1 MSDPATRWRGA
12 CAAGLTA
19 GRSVAAVSCLAFLLL
34 TLPSCRRR
42 EPLASAG
49 PAPTV
54 PRGDALFLAEAP
66 AFVPD
71 DVDAELESMRVV
83 RLYVPAA
90 TMSRSGAITA
100 LPPPPTPLKR
110 PLVLTVLGQ
119 EGAAGAVAGR
129 GAAAGSEWA
138 RALSKI
144 LGEARS
150 WGQVEGI
157 HFHLWPSPDL
167 AKDLAAALSAVRQ
180 ALSVPVSVTLPP
192 TAKPERW
199 KPLSGIASDAL
210 VLAFGRRQELGGQIV
225 NELPEEIAREFPVPI
240 RLLVA
245 FGGYGRTGD
254 GTTFTG
260 RVLPDGMI
268 DQLSEDRALDFDFGQ
283 VFSSEPGTVCTF
295 KPRAGTKGS
304 TIAADGGY
312 ARFQFPTMSE
322 GVRFLSAAGRWSA
335 PNLLGRTFLVG
346 GVPKDGYLVGYAA
359 VRALLTGK
367 PVEPRLVVEA
377 LPGEAGRGRT
387 DFTVRATNTGPTPT
401 DLSHYNSWV
410 QVRVDGGT
418 VTSVKPGD
426 FDRYEQLTS
435 AADGYKPTSSS
446 RAVVC
451 RLFENIFAPGE
462 TNQSGAIRVAGT
474 HPRVFMS
481 WHLTLPDGKV
491 TSGPEVEASLAAPAA
506 VVTPSPKSKSK
517 GKPKPRVRSR

>member
-1 MSDPATRWRGA
+1 MIAPASRRRGRGA
-12 CAAGLTA
+12 A
-19 GRSVAAVSCLAFLLL
+19 GRTGGSVAVIPCFLLAL
-34 TLPSCRRR
+34 VTVAMASCSRR
-42 EPLASAG
+42 EPAP
-49 PAPTV
+49 PADAAPAA

-83 RLYVPAA
+83 RLYVPAG

-110 PLVLTVLGQ
+110 PLVLTVLGE
-119 EGAAGAVAGR
+119 EGAAAAVAGR
-129 GAAAGSEWA
+129 GAAAGAEWA
-138 RALSKI
+138 RALSHI
-144 LGEARS
+144 LAESGN
-150 WGQVEGI
+150 WGRVEGV

-167 AKDLAAALSAVRQ
+167 AKDLAAALGAVQKR
-180 ALSVPVSVTLPP
+180 LSVPVSVTLPP

-199 KPLSGIASDAL
+199 KPLAGNASEAL
-210 VLAFGRRQELGGQIV
+210 VLAFGRRPELGGQIV
-225 NELPEEIAREFPVPI
+225 SELPEAIAREFPLPF
-240 RLLVA
+240 RLLMA

-254 GTTFTG
+254 GTTFAG
-260 RVLPDGMI
+260 RILPDGMI

-295 KPRAGTKGS
+295 KPRAGSKGS
-304 TIAADGGY
+304 MLAADGGH
-312 ARFQFPTMSE
+312 ARFQLPTMGE
-322 GVRFLSAAGRWSA
+322 GLRFLSAAGRWSA
-335 PNLLGRTFLVG
+335 PNFRGRTFLVG
-346 GVPKDGYLVGYAA
+346 GVPRDGYLVGYAA

-377 LPGEAGRGRT
+377 LPGEAGRGHT
-387 DFTVRATNTGPTPT
+387 DFTIRTTNAGPTPT

-410 QVRVDGGT
+410 QVRVEGGT
-418 VTSVKPGD
+418 VASVKPGD

-435 AADGYKPTSSS
+435 AAEGYKITSSS

-462 TNQSGAIRVAGT
+462 TNNSGSIRVAGA
-474 HPRVFMS
+474 HPRVFVS

-491 TSGPEVEASLAAPAA
+491 TSGPEIEASLAAPTPAA
-506 VVTPSPKSKSK
+506 KPSPKAKRR
-517 GKPKPRVRSR
+517 GRSR

>member
-1 MSDPATRWRGA
+1 MRP
-12 CAAGLTA
+12 L
-19 GRSVAAVSCLAFLLL
+19 FLLL
-34 TLPSCRRR
+34 LATAAMAATVSCRRT
-42 EPLASAG
+42 EPAG
-49 PAPTV
+49 PAGATPAV

-66 AFVPD
+66 VFVPD

-90 TMSRSGAITA
+90 TMSRSGAIMA

-110 PLVLTVLGQ
+110 PLVLTVLGE
-119 EGAAGAVAGR
+119 EGAAAAVAGR

-144 LGEARS
+144 LGEAKG
-150 WGQVEGI
+150 WGRVEGV
-157 HFHLWPSPDL
+157 HFHLWPSPEL
-167 AKDLAAALSAVRQ
+167 AKDLAAALAAVRE
-180 ALSVPVSVTLPP
+180 ALSVPISITLPP

-199 KPLSGIASDAL
+199 KPLSGVASEAL
-210 VLAFGRRQELGGQIV
+210 VLAFGRRPELGGQIV
-225 NELPEEIAREFPVPI
+225 SELPEEIARDFPLPF

-260 RVLPDGMI
+260 RMLPDGRI

-304 TIAADGGY
+304 TLAAEGGH
-312 ARFQFPTMSE
+312 ARFQVPTMGE
-322 GVRFLSAAGRWSA
+322 GLRFLSAVGRWSF
-335 PNLLGRTFLVG
+335 PNLRGRTFLVG

-377 LPGEAGRGRT
+377 LPGEAGRGYT
-387 DFTVRATNTGPTPT
+387 DFTIRTTNTGATPT

-410 QVRVDGGT
+410 QVRVEGGT
-418 VTSVKPGD
+418 VSFVKPGD

-435 AADGYKPTSSS
+435 AAEGHTVTSSS

-462 TNQSGAIRVAGT
+462 TNNSGTIRVAGT
-474 HPRVFMS
+474 RPRVFLS

-491 TSGPEVEASLAAPAA
+491 RSEPEIEASLAAPVAA
-506 VVTPSPKSKSK
+506 TTPSPK
-517 GKPKPRVRSR
+517 PRRRGRNR

>member
-1 MSDPATRWRGA
+1 MS
-12 CAAGLTA
+12 
-19 GRSVAAVSCLAFLLL
+19 GRTVAAVLPLALLVL
-34 TLPSCRRR
+34 ATVAIVATASCRRT
-42 EPLASAG
+42 E
-49 PAPTV
+49 PAPPTEAAPAI

-110 PLVLTVLGQ
+110 PLVLTVLG
-119 EGAAGAVAGR
+119 EDGAAASIAGR
-129 GAAAGSEWA
+129 GAAAGAEWA
-138 RALSKI
+138 LALSKI
-144 LGEARS
+144 LAEARG
-150 WGQVEGI
+150 WGKVEGV
-157 HFHLWPSPDL
+157 HFHVWPSPEL
-167 AKDLAAALSAVRQ
+167 AKDLAAALAAVHQ
-180 ALSVPVSVTLPP
+180 TLSVPVSVTLPP

-199 KPLSGIASDAL
+199 KPLSGIASEVL
-210 VLAFGRRQELGGQIV
+210 VLAFGRRPELGGQIV
-225 NELPEEIAREFPVPI
+225 SELPEEIASAFPLPF
-240 RLLVA
+240 RLLVV

-260 RVLPDGMI
+260 RILPDGMI

-304 TIAADGGY
+304 TLAADGGY
-312 ARFQFPTMSE
+312 ARFQFPTMGE

-335 PNLLGRTFLVG
+335 PNLRGRTFLVG
-346 GVPKDGYLVGYAA
+346 GVPRDGYLLGYAA

-377 LPGEAGRGRT
+377 LRGEAGRGYME
-387 DFTVRATNTGPTPT
+387 FTVRTTNTGPTPT

-410 QVRVDGGT
+410 QVRVEGGT
-418 VTSVKPGD
+418 MSSVKPGD

-435 AADGYKPTSSS
+435 AAEGYKNTTSS

-451 RLFENIFAPGE
+451 RLFENIFVPGE
-462 TNQSGAIRVAGT
+462 TNNSGPIRVAGT
-474 HPRVFMS
+474 HPRIFLS

-491 TSGPEVEASLAAPAA
+491 TTGPEAEASVAAPAA
-506 VVTPSPKSKSK
+506 AATSPL
-517 GKPKPRVRSR
+517 KPRRRGRTR

>member
-1 MSDPATRWRGA
+1 MAAIVATA
-12 CAAGLTA
+12 
-19 GRSVAAVSCLAFLLL
+19 
-34 TLPSCRRR
+34 SCRRT
-42 EPLASAG
+42 EPG
-49 PAPTV
+49 PPAEPTPAV

-110 PLVLTVLGQ
+110 PLVLTVLGE
-119 EGAAGAVAGR
+119 EGAVTAVSGR
-129 GAAAGSEWA
+129 GAAAGLEWA
-138 RALSKI
+138 RPLAKI
-144 LGEARS
+144 LAEAKG
-150 WGQVEGI
+150 WGRVEGV
-157 HFHLWPSPDL
+157 HFHLWPSPEL
-167 AKDLAAALSAVRQ
+167 AKDLAAALAVVHKT
-180 ALSVPVSVTLPP
+180 LSVPVSVTLPP

-199 KPLSGIASDAL
+199 KPLAGVASEAL
-210 VLAFGRRQELGGQIV
+210 VLAFGRRPELGGQIV
-225 NELPEEIAREFPVPI
+225 NELPEEIAREFPLPF

-254 GTTFTG
+254 GTTFAG
-260 RVLPDGMI
+260 RILPDGRI
-268 DQLSEDRALDFDFGQ
+268 DLLSKDRALDFDFGQ

-295 KPRAGTKGS
+295 KPRAGMKGS
-304 TIAADGGY
+304 TLAADGGH
-312 ARFQFPTMSE
+312 ARFQFPTMGE
-322 GVRFLSAAGRWSA
+322 GLRFLSAVGRWSA
-335 PNLLGRTFLVG
+335 PNLRGRTFLVG

-377 LPGEAGRGRT
+377 LPGGAGRGYTEFTLRT
-387 DFTVRATNTGPTPT
+387 TNTGPTPT

-410 QVRVDGGT
+410 QVRVEGGT
-418 VTSVKPGD
+418 VASVKPGD

-435 AADGYKPTSSS
+435 AAEGFKVTSSS

-462 TNQSGAIRVAGT
+462 TDNSGTIRVAGA
-474 HPRVFMS
+474 HPRVFLS

-491 TSGPEVEASLAAPAA
+491 TSGPEIEGTLTAPAA
-506 VVTPSPKSKSK
+506 AATPPP
-517 GKPKPRVRSR
+517 KPKRRGRNR

>member
-1 MSDPATRWRGA
+1 MDPAARRRGA
-12 CAAGLTA
+12 YAAGRTT
-19 GRSVAAVSCLAFLLL
+19 GRTVAAVSCLAFLLVA
-34 TLPSCRRR
+34 PASCRKK
-42 EPLASAG
+42 E
-49 PAPTV
+49 PAPSANATPAV

-90 TMSRSGAITA
+90 TMSRSGTITA

-110 PLVLTVLGQ
+110 PLVLTVLGE
-119 EGAAGAVAGR
+119 EGAAAAVAGR
-129 GAAAGSEWA
+129 GAAVGSEWA
-138 RALSKI
+138 RALGKI
-144 LGEARS
+144 LGEARG
-150 WGQVEGI
+150 WGRVEGV

-167 AKDLAAALSAVRQ
+167 AKDLAAALAAVHQ
-180 ALSVPVSVTLPP
+180 ALLVPVSVTLPP

-199 KPLSGIASDAL
+199 KPLSGIASEAL
-210 VLAFGRRQELGGQIV
+210 VLAFGRRRELGGQIV
-225 NELPEEIAREFPVPI
+225 SELPEEIAREFPLPI

-260 RVLPDGMI
+260 RILPDGMI

-312 ARFQFPTMSE
+312 ARFQFPTMGE
-322 GVRFLSAAGRWSA
+322 GVRFLSATSRWSL
-335 PNLLGRTFLVG
+335 PNVLGRTFLVG

-377 LPGEAGRGRT
+377 ILGEAGRGHT
-387 DFTVRATNTGPTPT
+387 DFTIRATNTGPTPT

-418 VTSVKPGD
+418 VSSVKPGD

-435 AADGYKPTSSS
+435 AAEGYKLTSSS

-462 TNQSGAIRVAGT
+462 TNQSGAIRVAGM
-474 HPRVFMS
+474 HPRVFLS

-491 TSGPEVEASLAAPAA
+491 TSGPEIEASLAAPAVA
-506 VVTPSPKSKSK
+506 ETPSPKSKSK
-517 GKPKPRVRSR
+517 RKPKPHVRSR

>member
-1 MSDPATRWRGA
+1 M
-12 CAAGLTA
+12 
-19 GRSVAAVSCLAFLLL
+19 VAMVTMVTIA
-34 TLPSCRRR
+34 SCRRT
-42 EPLASAG
+42 EPAA
-49 PAPTV
+49 PAEAAAAV

-71 DVDAELESMRVV
+71 DVDLELESMRVV

-100 LPPPPTPLKR
+100 LAPPPTPLKR
-110 PLVLTVLGQ
+110 PLILTVLGE
-119 EGAAGAVAGR
+119 EGAATAVAGR

-144 LGEARS
+144 LGEAKG
-150 WGQVEGI
+150 WGRVEGV
-157 HFHLWPSPDL
+157 HFHLWPSPEL
-167 AKDLAAALSAVRQ
+167 AKDLAAALTTVHE

-192 TAKPERW
+192 TARPERW
-199 KPLSGIASDAL
+199 KPLSGSVSEAL
-210 VLAFGRRQELGGQIV
+210 VLAFGRRPELGGQIV
-225 NELPEEIAREFPVPI
+225 SELPEEIAREFPIPF

-260 RVLPDGMI
+260 RMLPDGRI

-283 VFSSEPGTVCTF
+283 LFSSEPGTVCTF

-304 TIAADGGY
+304 TLAADGGY
-312 ARFQFPTMSE
+312 ARFQFPTMGE
-322 GVRFLSAAGRWSA
+322 GVRFLSAVGRWSI
-335 PNLLGRTFLVG
+335 PNLRGRTFLVG

-367 PVEPRLVVEA
+367 PVGPRLVVEA
-377 LPGEAGRGRT
+377 LPGEAGRGYTELTIRT
-387 DFTVRATNTGPTPT
+387 TNTGPTPT

-410 QVRVDGGT
+410 QVRVQGGT
-418 VTSVKPGD
+418 VSSVKPGD

-435 AADGYKPTSSS
+435 AADGYKSTSSS

-462 TNQSGAIRVAGT
+462 TNNSGPIRVAGA
-474 HPRVFMS
+474 HPRVFLS

-491 TSGPEVEASLAAPAA
+491 TSGPEFEASLAAPAA
-506 VVTPSPKSKSK
+506 AATPSPK
-517 GKPKPRVRSR
+517 PRRRGRNR